1 MWLSPSR
8 VIADTQP
15 DDGPTW
21 RGLGWDGIL
30 NSVSP
35 SGGVGKRRQRH
46 AAAKMTI
53 GVSIFVPKVAVKG
66 QKVPQGSG
74 SEKSI
79 AGSKLVSEAAG
90 IVLVGIAG
98 LAALALAT
106 YSPSDPVGVR
116 ALEGQVAN
124 LAGPVGA
131 NLAYGLIWLLGSGSV
146 VFVASAA
153 FLGGN
158 LILGH
163 GLPGLT
169 SRFWVGSC
177 LLILSVGSLPS
188 LLEDLVPN
196 RFVVEPGEVLGSRLA
211 DAEQALLS
219 RWGALLINGLVLLVG
234 VLSVTGVSTGAAL
247 SGAGTAVTSVAQ
259 LSVRLLSGAWFL
271 ARSGVAAVSGGVRA
285 GMRVV
290 HRAWASLVVWK
301 EQRARRSRVA
311 ELRAPVASPVEVA
324 SGPTAL
330 PQSNVPA
337 PRQIVESGDGP
348 QIVDHVEERERDRKP
363 EQETFEFKEAGYGAP
378 FQMPDSSIFASPPDD
393 SHKFDRN
400 SLLMNSRILEKKL
413 SDFGVQGTVV
423 RVHPGPVIT
432 MYEYE
437 PAAGIKVNKI
447 VGLSDDLAMALR
459 AISIRIIAPLPG
471 KNVVGIEVPN
481 PGRETVFLRTLLDS
495 DSFRKCDS
503 PLGVAMGMDIF
514 GNPVTSDLAKMPHL
528 LVAGSTG
535 TGKSVFLNAFLCS
548 LLCRAT
554 PDELKLLLVDPK
566 LLELSIY
573 EGIPHLI
580 ADVVTNPKRAA
591 SALQGVV
598 RKMEERYQMMGSVQ
612 VRNID
617 QFNAK
622 AKEEI
627 AKGNPTFELKPK
639 GNAESEEVETIAWE
653 PLPYIVVVV
662 DELADLMVMVA
673 KDVEESLQR
682 LAQMARAAGIHLV
695 LATQRPSVDVLT
707 GVIKA
712 NFPSRVSFQV
722 SSATDSRTILDQ
734 KGAES
739 LLGLGDMLFLPP
751 RTALLERLHA
761 PFVSEKEVVALV
773 NFLRDQGKPT
783 FDEELVRFTE
793 EAPDFSEE
801 SDGDVD
807 EMYDPAVAIVAETR
821 NASISYIQRRL
832 KIGYNRAARIIE
844 QMEHEGMIGPQ
855 VGNRPREVFIRD
867 PNEE

>member
-1 MWLSPSR
+1 LTR
-8 VIADTQP
+8 T
-15 DDGPTW
+15 
-21 RGLGWDGIL
+21 
-30 NSVSP
+30 
-35 SGGVGKRRQRH
+35 SG
-46 AAAKMTI
+46 
-53 GVSIFVPKVAVKG
+53 
-66 QKVPQGSG
+66 
-74 SEKSI
+74 
-79 AGSKLVSEAAG
+79 LVSEAGG
-90 IVLVGIAG
+90 IFLVGSAA

-106 YSPSDPVGVR
+106 YSPEDPPFSWPLATNVVN
-116 ALEGQVAN
+116 Q
-124 LAGPVGA
+124 AGPLGA
-131 NLAYGLIWLLGSGSV
+131 SLAFGLFWLMGMGSI
-146 VFVASAA
+146 VFVAALG
-153 FLGGN
+153 FLGGS
-158 LILGH
+158 LILGQ
-163 GLPGLT
+163 GVPPLR
-169 SRFWVGSC
+169 SRFWVGSGFLIVSVAC
-177 LLILSVGSLPS
+177 LPPLLGDLIPHYFAGHPAGL
-188 LLEDLVPN
+188 
-196 RFVVEPGEVLGSRLA
+196 LGSRLA
-211 DAEQALLS
+211 DFEQLLLS
-219 RWGALLINGLVLLVG
+219 RWGALLVNGLIFLVG
-234 VLSVTGVSTGAAL
+234 LLSVTGVSTGAAL
-247 SGAGTAVTSVAQ
+247 AAVGGGAKSLAV
-259 LSVRLLSGAWFL
+259 LSFGLIAALWNLSQDAFAAVVGMARNGFSAL
-271 ARSGVAAVSGGVRA
+271 ARG
-285 GMRVV
+285 
-290 HRAWASLVVWK
+290 WASFVVWK

-311 ELRAPVASPVEVA
+311 ELRTPNAEAPSEPPQQVLRANLAQAEPP
-324 SGPTAL
+324 GPSKGG
-330 PQSNVPA
+330 Q
-337 PRQIVESGDGP
+337 GP
-348 QIVDHVEERERDRKP
+348 QIVDHVQERERDRKP
-363 EQETFEFKEAGYGAP
+363 EQEAFEFEEGGLSGP
-378 FQMPDSSIFASPPDD
+378 FQQPDSSIFARPPED
-393 SHKFDRN
+393 SRKFDRN

-413 SDFGVQGTVV
+413 ADFGVKGTVV

-447 VGLSDDLAMALR
+447 VGLTDDLAMALR

-481 PGRETVFLRTLLDS
+481 PTRDTVYLRTLLDS
-495 DSFRKCDS
+495 DSFRKSES
-503 PLGVAMGMDIF
+503 PLAVAMGMDIF
-514 GNPVTSDLAKMPHL
+514 GNPVASDLAKMPHL

-566 LLELSIY
+566 LLELSVY

-591 SALQGVV
+591 AALQGVV
-598 RKMEERYQMMGSVQ
+598 RKMEDRYLMMGSVQ

-622 AKEEI
+622 AREEI
-627 AKGNPTFELKPK
+627 ANGNLTFELKPK
-639 GNAESEEVETIAWE
+639 SAAATDEPETMEWA
-653 PLPYIVVVV
+653 PLPYIVVVI

-751 RTALLERLHA
+751 RTALLHRLHA
-761 PFVSEKEVVALV
+761 PFVSEKEVVELV
-773 NFLRDQGKPT
+773 NFLKDQGNPV

-793 EAPDFSEE
+793 EGPEFSEE
-801 SDGDVD
+801 ADGDVD
-807 EMYDPAVAIVAETR
+807 EMFDPAVAIVAETR
-821 NASISYIQRRL
+821 NASISYVQRRL

-844 QMEHEGMIGPQ
+844 KMEQDGMIGQQ
-855 VGNRPREVFIRD
+855 VGNRPREVFLRD

>member
-1 MWLSPSR
+1 
-8 VIADTQP
+8 
-15 DDGPTW
+15 
-21 RGLGWDGIL
+21 
-30 NSVSP
+30 
-35 SGGVGKRRQRH
+35 
-46 AAAKMTI
+46 MTI
-53 GVSIFVPKVAVKG
+53 GLWGPVAKPAAKG
-66 QKVPQGSG
+66 RKARRASAAEEPIPASG
-74 SEKSI
+74 R
-79 AGSKLVSEAAG
+79 VSEAAG
-90 IVLVGIAG
+90 LFLLG
-98 LAALALAT
+98 LAALSGLALAT
-106 YSPSDPVGVR
+106 YSPQDPGNPWPLGREVVNQAG
-116 ALEGQVAN
+116 AIGAS
-124 LAGPVGA
+124 LAFGLFWLMGFGA
-131 NLAYGLIWLLGSGSV
+131 FI
-146 VFVASAA
+146 FVAAAA
-153 FLGGN
+153 FVGGRLVLGQG
-158 LILGH
+158 I
-163 GLPGLT
+163 PPIQ
-169 SRFWVGSC
+169 SRFWVGSG
-177 LLILSVGSLPS
+177 LLIISVACLPP
-188 LLEDLVPN
+188 LLGDLIPDQ
-196 RFVVEPGEVLGSRLA
+196 FAGPSGGFLGSRV
-211 DAEQALLS
+211 AEYEKLLLS
-219 RWGALLINGLVLLVG
+219 RGGALLVNGLILLVG
-234 VLSVTGVSTGAAL
+234 LLSVTGVSTGVALAAVGSGAKALGGFLIRFLMGAWAL
-247 SGAGTAVTSVAQ
+247 S
-259 LSVRLLSGAWFL
+259 
-271 ARSGVAAVSGGVRA
+271 RSGVGATFEAIRRGFSGLR
-285 GMRVV
+285 RS
-290 HRAWASLVVWK
+290 WASLVVWK
-301 EQRARRSRVA
+301 EQRARRTRVA
-311 ELRAPVASPVEVA
+311 ELRAPGTAVGPASEPAIPAAGPRLASPE
-324 SGPTAL
+324 P
-330 PQSNVPA
+330 PA
-337 PRQIVESGDGP
+337 KSRAGSGP

-363 EQETFEFKEAGYGAP
+363 EQETFEFEENGFSGP
-378 FQMPDSSIFASPPDD
+378 FQQPDSSIFARPPED
-393 SHKFDRN
+393 SRKFDRN

-413 SDFGVQGTVV
+413 GDFGVQGTVV

-447 VGLSDDLAMALR
+447 VGLTDDLAMALR

-481 PGRETVFLRTLLDS
+481 PTREMVYLRTLLDS
-495 DSFRKCDS
+495 DSFRKS
-503 PLGVAMGMDIF
+503 ESTLSVAMGMDIF

-591 SALQGVV
+591 AALQGIV
-598 RKMEERYQMMGSVQ
+598 RKMEERYLMMGSVQ

-622 AKEEI
+622 ARDEI
-627 AKGNPTFELKPK
+627 ANGNLSFELKSK
-639 GNAESEEVETIAWE
+639 GANESEEPKIIEWA
-653 PLPYIVVVV
+653 PLPYIVVVI

-722 SSATDSRTILDQ
+722 SSAIDSRTILDQ

-751 RTALLERLHA
+751 RTALLDRLHA
-761 PFVSEKEVVALV
+761 PFVSEKEVVELV
-773 NFLRDQGKPT
+773 TFLRDQGKPV

-793 EAPDFSEE
+793 EGPDFSEQTDG
-801 SDGDVD
+801 DGDVD
-807 EMYDPAVAIVAETR
+807 EMFDPAVAIVAETR
-821 NASISYIQRRL
+821 NASISYVQRRL

-844 QMEHEGMIGPQ
+844 KMENDGMVGPQ
-855 VGNRPREVFIRD
+855 VGNRPREVLLRD

>member
-1 MWLSPSR
+1 
-8 VIADTQP
+8 
-15 DDGPTW
+15 
-21 RGLGWDGIL
+21 
-30 NSVSP
+30 
-35 SGGVGKRRQRH
+35 
-46 AAAKMTI
+46 
-53 GVSIFVPKVAVKG
+53 
-66 QKVPQGSG
+66 
-74 SEKSI
+74 
-79 AGSKLVSEAAG
+79 
-90 IVLVGIAG
+90 
-98 LAALALAT
+98 
-106 YSPSDPVGVR
+106 
-116 ALEGQVAN
+116 
-124 LAGPVGA
+124 
-131 NLAYGLIWLLGSGSV
+131 
-146 VFVASAA
+146 
-153 FLGGN
+153 
-158 LILGH
+158 
-163 GLPGLT
+163 
-169 SRFWVGSC
+169 
-177 LLILSVGSLPS
+177 
-188 LLEDLVPN
+188 
-196 RFVVEPGEVLGSRLA
+196 LA
-211 DAEQALLS
+211 DFEKLLVS
-219 RWGALLINGLVLLVG
+219 RWGALLVNGLVLLVG
-234 VLSVTGVSTGAAL
+234 LLSITGISTGAAL
-247 SGAGTAVTSVAQ
+247 SAVGAAAKSVARF
-259 LSVRLLSGAWFL
+259 SRRLLLGTWSLTRRAL
-271 ARSGVAAVSGGVRA
+271 VAASEASRA
-285 GMRVV
+285 GFAGLERV
-290 HRAWASLVVWK
+290 WATLVVWK

-311 ELRAPVASPVEVA
+311 ELR
-324 SGPTAL
+324 T
-330 PQSNVPA
+330 PA
-337 PRQIVESGDGP
+337 PSPADSLAQPATAGPANVQLPRRVVKGDGP
-348 QIVDHVEERERDRKP
+348 QIVDHIEERERERKP
-363 EQETFEFKEAGYGAP
+363 EQETFEFKETGFGAP
-378 FQMPDSSIFASPPDD
+378 FQQPDSSIFARPPED

-481 PGRETVFLRTLLDS
+481 PTRETVYLRTLLDS
-495 DSFRKCDS
+495 DSFRKCES
-503 PLGVAMGMDIF
+503 PLAVAMGMDIF

-591 SALQGVV
+591 SALQGIV
-598 RKMEERYQMMGSVQ
+598 RKMEERYLMMGSVQ

-622 AKEEI
+622 AREEL
-627 AKGNPTFELKPK
+627 AKGNTSFELRSK
-639 GNAESEEVETIAWE
+639 GSGESEETKTIGWA

-707 GVIKA
+707 GIIKA

-722 SSATDSRTILDQ
+722 SSVTDSRTILDQ

-773 NFLRDQGKPT
+773 KFLRDQGNPVY
-783 FDEELVRFTE
+783 DEELVRFTE
-793 EAPDFSEE
+793 EGPEFSEVSE
-801 SDGDVD
+801 DDAD
-807 EMYDPAVAIVAETR
+807 EMFDPAVAIVAETR
-821 NASISYIQRRL
+821 NASISYVQRRL

-844 QMEHEGMIGPQ
+844 QMESDGMVGPQ
-855 VGNRPREVFIRD
+855 VGNRSREVFLRD